1 MILPSLL
8 PAIDVALQSDQSAV
22 IQLVTTSEAL
32 LSRRLADLDPADR
45 AELALD
51 LSPRELVMD
60 YLQAAFPPRAMEI
73 VSDDD
78 GNERSRPLSDAD
90 GTPVHSQEALLI
102 REAHPE
108 LIGHK
113 PPTPT

>member
-1 MILPSLL
+1 MKLPSLL

-60 YLQAAFPPRAMEI
+60 YLQAAFPTRAMEI
-73 VSDDD
+73 VSDYD
-78 GNERSRPLSDAD
+78 GHERSRPLSDAD
-90 GTPVHSQEALLI
+90 GNPVRSEEHTS
-102 REAHPE
+102 E
-108 LIGHK
+108 LQSLMH
-113 PPTPT
+113 

>member
-1 MILPSLL
+1 MKLPSLL
-8 PAIDVALQSDQSAV
+8 PAIEAALQADQSAV

-60 YLQAAFPPRAMEI
+60 YLEAAFPTRAMEI
-73 VSDDD
+73 ISDDD
-78 GNERSRPLSDAD
+78 GNERSRQRSDVRSEEH
-90 GTPVHSQEALLI
+90 TS
-102 REAHPE
+102 E
-108 LIGHK
+108 LQSLMR
-113 PPTPT
+113 